1 MENNAVEVSYVSYM
15 SRIDE
20 TYSRVWGT
28 KAPSALMREVSNK
41 CHQMSMCAD
50 LAAKVHS
57 MVVLVEALAIGD
69 ELVIEDDA

>member
-28 KAPSALMREVSNK
+28 KAPSALIREVSNQ
-41 CHQMSMCAD
+41 CHQMSICAL
-50 LAAKVHS
+50 LAAKAHS
-57 MVVLVEALAIGD
+57 MVVVVAVEAIVD
-69 ELVIEDDA
+69 ELVIDDDA